1 MSKAQP
7 TLSIT
12 AFSIRRAKS
21 WEWPSSRSATA
32 SNLNVAGL
40 IFRS

>member
-21 WEWPSSRSATA
+21 WESKQPQCSSVKLQRWQVS
-32 SNLNVAGL
+32 S
-40 IFRS
+40 FRS